1 MINKDSRR
9 DFPKL
14 LTLLSFLA
22 AGLAIV
28 AFGAPGP
35 VLAAVLWSL
44 AALGGGFVVGFLFAI
59 PRATELTANSRLKVN
74 NNLVEVSDW
83 LTKIIVGL
91 GLIHLSRAPVY
102 LREAGAYVGEGLK
115 PATAGGG
122 PAPAQFAVGLILYFA
137 LLGFMAGY
145 LITRLCLGPAFR
157 EADEDTA
164 TPSEIQTLM
173 DSAGETDTGERKTL
187 AAGPKAI
194 AQRLAAQPLS
204 EVPDEAERLAA
215 WGCAKVDEGRF
226 TDAIE
231 AYRRALSL
239 SPESPHFH
247 YLLALALKY
256 AGKPQSDVMRELEE
270 ARRLVAKGLE
280 PEIRDR
286 IYISY
291 TFNALFLPP
300 PEGFKLAREAALE
313 YLQNPGAQTPPEILI
328 NLACAYGQEHA
339 SRAGD
344 ATAQAELRGKALQAA
359 REVLDI
365 DSSRKPRLRQLLSN
379 DDLASFKDDLDFKKL
394 LGLN

>member
-1 MINKDSRR
+1 MMTPEAWKR
-9 DFPKL
+9 DLPTV
-14 LTLLSFLA
+14 LTLLAFLA

-44 AALGGGFVVGFLFAI
+44 GALSGGFVIGFLFAI
-59 PRATELTANSRLKVN
+59 PRGTELTANSRLKVN

-91 GLIHLSRAPVY
+91 GLIHLSRVPVY

-115 PATAGGG
+115 SGTAGGG
-122 PAPAQFAVGLILYFA
+122 PAPAQFAAGLILYFV
-137 LLGFMAGY
+137 LLGFMGGF

-157 EADEDTA
+157 EADEATA
-164 TPSEIQTLM
+164 GEIQKVLAA
-173 DSAGETDTGERKTL
+173 DAEKPL
-187 AAGPKAI
+187 AAGPKAT

-204 EVPDEAERLAA
+204 EVPNDAERLAA
-215 WGCAKVDEGRF
+215 WGRANVDEERYPE
-226 TDAIE
+226 AIE
-231 AYRRALSL
+231 AYRRAVRL
-239 SPESPHFH
+239 SPDSPRIH

-256 AGKPQSDVMRELEE
+256 AKRPQREVVDELEE
-270 ARRLVAKGLE
+270 AHRLVNKGLE

-291 TFNALFLPP
+291 TFNALFLEPD
-300 PEGFKLAREAALE
+300 GFNLAREAALE
-313 YLQNPGAQTPPEILI
+313 YLKNPGGRTPPPEILI

-339 SRAGD
+339 LGRGD
-344 ATAQAELRGKALQAA
+344 AQQQTELRDKALQAA
-359 REVLDI
+359 REALDI
-365 DSSRKPRLRQLLSN
+365 DASWRPRLRQLLSD
-379 DDLASFKDDLDFKKL
+379 DDLASFKDDLDFKTQ